1 MLRPMSPPR
10 KTSIVVLL
18 LGAVLAAAGATGD
31 EAAAQPG
38 VLIEVNRPHSIFE
51 CDTPIGVD
59 WYGSSDRCLMELCA
73 GRNVTNSHILDERG
87 RLRRNPCQGRDPF
100 ELSR

>member
-1 MLRPMSPPR
+1 MLRPMARRR
-10 KTSIVVLL
+10 KTPVGVLL
-18 LGAVLAAAGATGD
+18 LTAALATAGAPAD

-38 VLIEVNRPHSIFE
+38 VRVEVNRPRSIFE

-59 WYGSSDRCLMELCA
+59 WYGSTDRCLMELCA
-73 GRNVTNSHILDERG
+73 GQNVTNAHIIDERG
-87 RLRRNPCQGRDPF
+87 RLRRNPCHGRDPF